1 MKVIIQIPCL
11 NESGT
16 LPAVIRGIPRKIDR
30 VDTVE
35 VLVIDDGSSDGTS
48 DVARAGGADHI
59 IRFNRTVGLAR
70 AFKAGIEKSAELGAD
85 ITVNTDGDNQYDSSC
100 IPDIIRP
107 ILDGRADIA
116 IGARRVSE
124 QGPVKAFLQWLGSA
138 LVSKLSGMR
147 ITDATSGFRAFSRNA
162 VAQLNIMSDF
172 SYTLESII
180 QAGAKGLVVM
190 NVPVKTNR
198 PSRESR
204 LYRNNLHY
212 IKRSLGTIVKV
223 YVSYEGF
230 RVFFAS
236 GAFFVLAGIALICR
250 YLYFYILG
258 VNPSGHIQS
267 LIAAAILVITGFLA
281 VALGIITE
289 LACGT
294 RRIAEETLARMK
306 KLESEKNSGNK

>member
-16 LPAVIRGIPRKIDR
+16 LPAVINGIPRKIDG
-30 VDTVE
+30 VDRIE
-35 VLVIDDGSSDGTS
+35 VLVIDDGSVDGTS
-48 DVARAGGADHI
+48 EAAKSGGADHI

-85 ITVNTDGDNQYDSSC
+85 ITVNTDGDNQYDPSC
-100 IPDIIRP
+100 MPDIIRP
-107 ILDGRADIA
+107 ILDGKADIV

-124 QGPVKAFLQWLGSA
+124 QGPAKAFLQWLGSS
-138 LVSKLSGMR
+138 LVSKLSGMK

-162 VAQLNIMSDF
+162 VTQLNIMSDF

-180 QAGAKGLVVM
+180 QAGTKGLVVM

-198 PSRESR
+198 PLRKSR

-212 IKRSLGTIVKV
+212 IKRSLGTMIKV

-236 GAFFVLAGIALICR
+236 GALFMLAGIALICR
-250 YLYFYILG
+250 YLYFYALG
-258 VNPSGHIQS
+258 INPAGHIQS

-281 VALGIITE
+281 AALGIITE

-294 RRIAEETLARMK
+294 RRIAEETLARIK
-306 KLESEKNSGNK
+306 KLESEKDKGNK